1 MAANE
6 LRAHASLQPPNV
18 PQECGCLL
26 PLLGGLV
33 VEGGASKGEQWLVF
47 ENRGVVSAA
56 QYAAAAAEA
65 YAARA
70 AVGEGEFW
78 DRFDAARPLRRR
90 RVFVTK
96 V

>member
-6 LRAHASLQPPNV
+6 LRAHLSLQPPTV
-18 PQECGCLL
+18 RQECSCLL

-33 VEGGASKGEQWLVF
+33 VQGGASKGEQWLLF
-47 ENRGVVSAA
+47 ENRGIVSAA

-65 YAARA
+65 SAAGK
-70 AVGEGEFW
+70 AVGDGEFW
-78 DRFDAARPLRRR
+78 DRFDAERPLRRR